1 VRTQHSPGRAPRQT
15 RQRKSYKYSRP
26 GAYSAGRIVQ
36 TGARSRQGQVTGTD
50 AGPSHAGNADDRREF
65 RPFISGLPLWGE
77 AMFLAAACAI
87 LYFVVDQWFE
97 MFPIRPA
104 RRELMM
110 FTVTY
115 IAPAAAAVYL
125 VLRWIKRR

>member
-1 VRTQHSPGRAPRQT
+1 
-15 RQRKSYKYSRP
+15 
-26 GAYSAGRIVQ
+26 
-36 TGARSRQGQVTGTD
+36 
-50 AGPSHAGNADDRREF
+50 
-65 RPFISGLPLWGE
+65 
-77 AMFLAAACAI
+77 MFLAAACAI